1 MEKVLQVSQIRD
13 FKTGKIAVFSSKR
26 GKNYDIYRRKKENVY
41 NVER

>member
-26 GKNYDIYRRKKENVY
+26 RKNYEIYRRKKENVY